1 MISPLSP
8 EYDDHDLVQ
17 SLNELSLEELKEQHK
32 FYYDHPYESATVIYS
47 IKDIPPECNAV
58 IASSHEKPDGTGFP
72 KGLFARQVHALG
84 AAFNT
89 AHAFLDHLYADGFN
103 ENSVT
108 VAFLE
113 MDKTFD
119 QGNYQKVYEAL
130 KKVFE
135 GRSL

>member
-1 MISPLSP
+1 MVLMKI
-8 EYDDHDLVQ
+8 
-17 SLNELSLEELKEQHK
+17 
-32 FYYDHPYESATVIYS
+32 
-47 IKDIPPECNAV
+47 
-58 IASSHEKPDGTGFP
+58 
-72 KGLFARQVHALG
+72 
-84 AAFNT
+84 
-89 AHAFLDHLYADGFN
+89 
-103 ENSVT
+103 SVT